1 MNYHRM
7 TRPTAWLPGYQES
20 RLLDLRYQCSLSA
33 KKCYILGRLHEWL
46 PAMITSSCC
55 QLLALLD
62 NYRSALLVWWTG
74 LLSALPTASD
84 GLIKDLQSFIRGKGG
99 HRTTSLLSKASSM
112 DQQSGND
119 LRQRDGLRP
128 EREDAHLDP
137 VLAILRDRCCLEC
150 CLPKA
155 ANRQSTRHH
164 RPFRST
170 SDVLV
175 CLFINSDMT
184 VIEDPGYLAKCLV
197 MPLITLFHNAKSSR
211 SANFHDQSTIMTASR
226 DGYTIATSKP
236 SASETATSMPYTS
249 SKFHLIERRNEVSKH
264 PRYVSGAE
272 INQRITRSRGR
283 KLRDEDVAI
292 PSPPARNLT
301 IKMFRPQDEALQ
313 PLDK

>member
-1 MNYHRM
+1 
-7 TRPTAWLPGYQES
+7 
-20 RLLDLRYQCSLSA
+20 
-33 KKCYILGRLHEWL
+33 
-46 PAMITSSCC
+46 MITSSCC
-55 QLLALLD
+55 QLLALLH

-74 LLSALPTASD
+74 LLSALTTASD
-84 GLIKDLQSFIRGKGG
+84 GLIEDLQSFIRGKGG

-164 RPFRST
+164 RPRIRKKRLHDLRPLLTSRDPFST
-170 SDVLV
+170 TSEVLV
-175 CLFINSDMT
+175 CLLINSDLCI
-184 VIEDPGYLAKCLV
+184 IEDPEYLPKCLV
-197 MPLITLFHNAKSSR
+197 RPLINLFHKTKSSR
-211 SANFHDQSTIMTASR
+211 FTI
-226 DGYTIATSKP
+226 
-236 SASETATSMPYTS
+236 
-249 SKFHLIERRNEVSKH
+249 FHLIGRRKEVSKH

-292 PSPPARNLT
+292 PSPLPGT
-301 IKMFRPQDEALQ
+301 
-313 PLDK
+313 